1 MEILEIWELLNKKG
15 RELLLE
21 CGRDVLNK
29 KEYCDAKNQTFSK
42 KVDKVLSFFEKP
54 KERKSKWIKLK

>member
-1 MEILEIWELLNKKG
+1 MEILEIWELLNKRG
-15 RELLLE
+15 RDLLLE

-29 KEYCDAKNQTFSK
+29 KEYCDSKNKTFSQ